1 MLFKCVKA
9 SRACCGGRGGFS
21 WCQSIL
27 ASVAYVLELASC
39 HLVISGVN
47 WPECLC
53 LQPASCVPWLLEVS
67 WEAFRLWG
75 LQRSRHAADDLPWQK
90 EQAGKEVEFE
100 QRK

>member
-1 MLFKCVKA
+1 
-9 SRACCGGRGGFS
+9 
-21 WCQSIL
+21 
-27 ASVAYVLELASC
+27 
-39 HLVISGVN
+39 
-47 WPECLC
+47 
-53 LQPASCVPWLLEVS
+53 LLEVS